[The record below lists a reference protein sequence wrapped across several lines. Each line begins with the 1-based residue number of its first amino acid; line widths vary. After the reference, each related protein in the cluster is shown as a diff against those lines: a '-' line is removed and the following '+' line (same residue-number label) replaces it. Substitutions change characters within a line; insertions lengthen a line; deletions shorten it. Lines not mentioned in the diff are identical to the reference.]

1 MIERLISKIHNA
13 TVTEA
18 NLLYMGSITIDED
31 LMIEVNMIDGQKVQ
45 VLNVNNGERI
55 ETYIIKGKRGTNII
69 GINGAAARLFYVGDK
84 VLILAYGIMDF
95 EKAKDF
101 KPLIKIIEDDRNK
114 TK

>member
-1 MIERLISKIHNA
+1 MMIERLISKIHNA

-18 NLLYMGSITIDED
+18 NLLYMGSITIDENLLD
-31 LMIEVNMIDGQKVQ
+31 EVNMIDGQKVQ

-55 ETYIIKGKRGTNII
+55 ETYIIKGKRGSNII

-95 EKAKDF
+95 ESSKNF
-101 KPLIKIIEDDRNK
+101 KPLIKIIE
-114 TK
+114 